1 MTSSPSLGADQ
12 AEEIRAA
19 ARDLA
24 AVDGIEHTSVAREVL
39 LDLATAL
46 ADLATPITALVEE
59 HLNARDED
67 ADYTREAHEA
77 LAALTTA
84 AAGLHHIANNH

>member
-1 MTSSPSLGADQ
+1 MTIPPALGADQ
-12 AEEIRAA
+12 AEKIRTA

-24 AVDGIEHTSVAREVL
+24 AVDGVERTSAAREVL

-46 ADLATPITALVEE
+46 ADLTAPVTALVED
-59 HLNARDED
+59 HLDAHDED

-84 AAGLHHIANNH
+84 AAGLQHIANNH